1 MSSSVSVID
10 CPLRA
15 VFFISVCKARCA
27 LWCCVDADEGDA
39 AIDSEIAAAT
49 YWKWLRWGEAY
60 SFTSCLAANVGRV
73 SGKRLWYFG
82 CDGALPRCHLF
93 SDGLWMPWSCCL
105 HPSAHGVVFTSWYGQ
120 KEGQAGQET
129 PMGTSA
135 ARSAQPYVSQRVPM
149 VNIFTGIFD
158 NVMFQSPW
166 MTPPLFTCDE
176 ESMTKTHPVMEKHR
190 ARTSCWPES
199 NEGEK

>member
-105 HPSAHGVVFTSWYGQ
+105 HPLLMVLYSHLGMVRRKDRQDRKPQWAHQLHAQLS
-120 KEGQAGQET
+120 
-129 PMGTSA
+129 PML
-135 ARSAQPYVSQRVPM
+135 ARE
-149 VNIFTGIFD
+149 
-158 NVMFQSPW
+158 SP
-166 MTPPLFTCDE
+166 
-176 ESMTKTHPVMEKHR
+176 R
-190 ARTSCWPES
+190 
-199 NEGEK
+199 